1 MSSLTGKTIGA
12 TYKDIL
18 TVHGTV
24 SNQGLEASL
33 KKIEDGEGVES
44 SVEISTTEFNVHS
57 HNSSSAGLKLGG
69 TLVTSSATE
78 LNLLDGITSVL
89 NENNMSSN
97 SSTSLATQ
105 SSVKSYVDS
114 LVTAQDLDFQG
125 DTGGALNIDL
135 DSESLTI
142 AGGEGIDT
150 VGSGNIVTITGEY
163 ASDSNKGIA
172 SFTATDFSVS
182 NGVVSLQTEKLQD
195 VIGGMVDSNTESGI
209 AVTYDD
215 SSGKLNFD
223 VGDSTVT
230 LTGDVS
236 GTGTITNLGNV
247 SIATTIESN
256 SLALGT
262 DTTGDYVGTLTA
274 GTGLTST
281 GATSGEGIAHS
292 FSVDASQTQVTAV
305 GTIGTGVWQ
314 GTSVDSD
321 YTEAKVHSLTAGEG
335 IDVSSTTGAI
345 TISSELATDTNKG
358 IASFND
364 TDFSVTNGVVTL
376 QEEKL
381 QDVIGG
387 MVESNT
393 ESGLAVTYDDTNGKL
408 NFNAG
413 DPVITIDGIV
423 EGNATMTNLGNVT
436 IDVSVASTGIALGTQ
451 TNGAFVKAITAGT
464 GLSTNHIGGE
474 VENAEHTLSVD
485 ASQTQITALGTV
497 GTGVWQG
504 TSVDSDYTEAKVHSV
519 SAGEGIAVTATTGA
533 LTVSGEDATD
543 SNKGI
548 ASFSTANFAVS
559 GGVVTIK
566 DGGVAN
572 DELANA
578 DLNFSDGS
586 NSSTAVLGGAI
597 TISGTSNEVTVVAD
611 GNNTLTIGL
620 PDAVTIGS
628 TLTVTQ
634 DLIVNGSTVTVD
646 AENLAIEDSMVKVG
660 KNNTQNSIDQGL
672 YGRYRT
678 ASTDLYMGMYA
689 DASNSNTWTFFKGLQ
704 AEPSTTVNEGGTGWA
719 LAPIRVSTVTASTVD
734 GATIDGGTF

>member
-18 TVHGTV
+18 TVHGSV

-57 HNSSSAGLKLGG
+57 HNGSEGLKLGG

-78 LNLLDGITSVL
+78 LNLLRGLTSVL

-97 SSTSLATQ
+97 SSSSLVTQ

-114 LVTAQDLDFQG
+114 QVTAQDLDFQG

-150 VGSGNIVTITGEY
+150 VGSGNTVTITGEY

-182 NGVVSLQTEKLQD
+182 NGVVSLQAEKLQD
-195 VIGGMVDSNTESGI
+195 VIGEMVESNTESGI

-215 SSGKLNFD
+215 SNGKLNFD

-230 LTGDVS
+230 LTGDVT

-247 SIATTIESN
+247 SIATTIEN
-256 SLALGT
+256 DSLELGT
-262 DTTGDYVGTLTA
+262 DTTGDYVSTISA
-274 GTGLTST
+274 GTGITST
-281 GATSGEGIAHS
+281 GATSGENIAHS
-292 FSVDASQTQVTAV
+292 LSVDASQTQVTAL
-305 GTIGTGVWQ
+305 GTIATGVWQ
-314 GTSVDSD
+314 GTS
-321 YTEAKVHSLTAGEG
+321 
-335 IDVSSTTGAI
+335 I
-345 TISSELATDTNKG
+345 
-358 IASFND
+358 
-364 TDFSVTNGVVTL
+364 
-376 QEEKL
+376 
-381 QDVIGG
+381 
-387 MVESNT
+387 
-393 ESGLAVTYDDTNGKL
+393 
-408 NFNAG
+408 
-413 DPVITIDGIV
+413 
-423 EGNATMTNLGNVT
+423 
-436 IDVSVASTGIALGTQ
+436 
-451 TNGAFVKAITAGT
+451 
-464 GLSTNHIGGE
+464 
-474 VENAEHTLSVD
+474 
-485 ASQTQITALGTV
+485 
-497 GTGVWQG
+497 
-504 TSVDSDYTEAKVHSV
+504 DSDYTEAKVHSV
-519 SAGEGIAVTATTGA
+519 SAGEGLDVTATTGA
-533 LTVSGEDATD
+533 LTVSAEDATDSNKGIASFSADNFSVSSGVVTIKDSGVTLGTETTGDYVARAVAGEGIDVSSATGNVTISSEDATD

-548 ASFSTANFAVS
+548 ASFSTDNFAVS
-559 GGVVTIK
+559 SGAVTIK

-572 DELANA
+572 AELANSSITV
-578 DLNFSDGS
+578 SDGS
-586 NSSTAVLGGAI
+586 SSTATALGGTI
-597 TISGTSNEVTVVAD
+597 TFSGTNNEVTVDESGGTV
-611 GNNTLTIGL
+611 TIGL
-620 PDAVTIGS
+620 PDAVTIG
-628 TLTVTQ
+628 TNLTVSN
-634 DLIVNGSTVTVD
+634 DLVVNGSTVTVD

-704 AEPSTTVNEGGTGWA
+704 AEPTTTVNESGTGWA